1 MEKLDKTDLKILS
14 ILQQNAAA
22 AVADIAAQVN
32 LSVTPCWRRIQRLE
46 RDGYIR
52 HRVALLDQQKLNV
65 GVTVFVAIKTS
76 NHSTEWLEQFRE
88 TVNAIPEILSMY
100 RLSGNVDY
108 LLQLVLPDI
117 AAYDK
122 VYKQLIAKVSF
133 QEVSSMFSMEEMKA
147 TTAIPL
153 DYYPLL

>member
-14 ILQQNAAA
+14 ILQQNATT

-52 HRVALLDQQKLNV
+52 HRVALLDQHKLNV
-65 GVTVFVAIKTS
+65 GVTVFVAIKTN
-76 NHSTEWLEQFRE
+76 NHSSEWLEQFRE

-108 LLQLVLPDI
+108 LLHLVLPDI
-117 AAYDK
+117 SAYDK

>member
-14 ILQQNAAA
+14 LLQQNAALP
-22 AVADIAAQVN
+22 VAEIAPQVN

-46 RDGYIR
+46 REGYIR
-52 HRVALLDQQKLNV
+52 NRVALLDHNKLNV
-65 GVTVFVAIKTS
+65 GVTVFVAIKTRD
-76 NHSTEWLEQFRE
+76 HSIEWLEKFRN
-88 TVNAIPEILSMY
+88 TVQQIPEILSMY
-100 RLSGNVDY
+100 RLSGSVDY
-108 LLQLVLPDI
+108 LLHLVLPDI

-122 VYKQLIAKVSF
+122 VYKQLIAEVSF

-153 DYYPLL
+153 NYYGPL

>member
-1 MEKLDKTDLKILS
+1 MEKLNKTDLKILS
-14 ILQQNAAA
+14 ILQTKAAA
-22 AVADIAAQVN
+22 PVAEIAQQIN

-46 RDGYIR
+46 REGFIR
-52 HRVALLDQQKLNV
+52 DRVVLLDHAKLNV

-76 NHSTEWLEQFRE
+76 DHSSQWLEKFRA
-88 TVNAIPEILSMY
+88 TVNAIPEILSMH

-108 LLQLVLPDI
+108 LLHMVLPDI

-122 VYKQLIAKVSF
+122 VYKQLIKNVSF

-153 DYYPLL
+153 DYYPA